1 MLPRMRKFF
10 KAEALFSELEGEVM
24 SGDLEVK
31 IFFNDSFLGLSKF
44 ELEERAWAALWKSS
58 KNDSCDLLLLP
69 NICNY

>member
-1 MLPRMRKFF
+1 MRKFF